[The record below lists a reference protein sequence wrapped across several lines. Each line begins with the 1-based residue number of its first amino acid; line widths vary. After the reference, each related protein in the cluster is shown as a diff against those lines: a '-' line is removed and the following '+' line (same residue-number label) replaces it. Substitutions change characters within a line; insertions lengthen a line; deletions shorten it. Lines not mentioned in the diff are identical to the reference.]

1 MDQQHPTQPSETPSA
16 APGYP
21 PPAPAQQYAVA
32 SPAGP
37 DLVKRGIAL
46 FIDFVIIGCVYFALT
61 IALGIPLGWMGRLVA
76 GAAAAIAVLVRDVA
90 FQGRS
95 PGKKILGMAAVGPD
109 GAPVTL
115 QQSIMRNCT
124 LAVGYANTALAAI
137 PFLGLLSIPLSLV
150 ALGLGCYE
158 IYLVATNQPRL
169 GDKLAGGTHV
179 VFQGQPAIAL

>member
-1 MDQQHPTQPSETPSA
+1 MDQQHPEQPAQTRGP
-16 APGYP
+16 APGFQP
-21 PPAPAQQYAVA
+21 PVPAPEYAAA
-32 SPAGP
+32 STAAP

-46 FIDFVIIGCVYFALT
+46 FIDFVIIGCGYFALS

-115 QQSIMRNCT
+115 QQSIMRNST

-150 ALGLGCYE
+150 ALALACYE
-158 IYLVATNQPRL
+158 IFLVATNKPRL
-169 GDKLAGGTHV
+169 GDTLAGGTHV
-179 VFQGQPAIAL
+179 VFQGQAAIAL